1 MVEGQIAVEDY
12 KTGNTEHS
20 WNLKKIKSAH
30 KVLKTYSYK
39 KGDVIKGF
47 ANRTL
52 YVNLTT
58 RVIKEKVVTEDMKKK
73 FTGGRGFGLKLM
85 WDSIR
90 STTRWNSEENELL
103 ITTGPLCGTT
113 QYAGSGKSLCLTIS
127 PSTNIICDG
136 NVGGF
141 FGPYLKFTGFDALEI
156 QGKAEEDVIVVID
169 GEKHTI
175 SIETAP
181 LEETNTHLLSEQLT
195 QMYASED
202 TDKSRQKV
210 SVVSSGTAAEHSYWG
225 CLNFSFYDIRRKVP
239 RIKQAGRGGLG
250 TVLRDKN
257 IKAIVVKV
265 EAFDGVSN
273 HPADP
278 VSLARVGTK
287 LHREIRDLDR
297 YQCNM
302 RAVGTGHLVEIMDA
316 YDLLPTENY
325 RFGCFPKASKIYS
338 PKFYELFTKIIPD
351 GCWHGCTLACA
362 KTVDGYTVM
371 TGPYKGEKVTV
382 DGPEYET
389 IGACANMS
397 IWDPLWV
404 LEFNFYC
411 DTYGIDTISAGTA
424 MAFYMELYEYG
435 ILNRDRCDGLE
446 LCFGNADA
454 ALELLHRIAQGDPSE
469 FVTVAARGARRV
481 KDWIHSKGWGD
492 HQLVEDTGMESK
504 GLEFS
509 EYVTKESLAMQGGYG
524 LTLKGPQ
531 HDEAWL
537 IFMDMVNNAIPTFQM
552 KAEALHYFPMWRTW
566 FGLNGLC
573 KLPWNDIE
581 PANNA
586 ETSDPSKVPG
596 HVQNYVEYQNAMTG
610 WNVTKE
616 DLILQSERCYNWQ
629 RAMNVWMGRGQRKDD
644 WIPFRAMG
652 PVTEM
657 EYISRKERYD
667 KQLVE
672 KLGKTEKD
680 VETMTIQEKLH
691 ILYEY
696 RRDQYEKLT
705 DAVYYRRGWTPNGVP
720 TPQKM
725 KQLGFTDKRMLS
737 MLKEKIATDEKNNAN
752 IWGGVYKKGEHPP
765 TTEKHYWEKWK

>member
-1 MVEGQIAVEDY
+1 MEGQIISEEY
-12 KTGNTEHS
+12 QTRNTKHT
-20 WNLKKIKSAH
+20 WDLKKLKAAH
-30 KVLKTYSYK
+30 TIIATYSYK
-39 KGDVIKGF
+39 KGEVQKGY

-52 YVNLTT
+52 YVNLSTG
-58 RVIKEKVVTEDMKKK
+58 VIKEKPVTEDMKKK
-73 FTGGRGFGLKLM
+73 FTGGRGFGLKLL
-85 WDSIR
+85 WDSIKP
-90 STTRWNSEENELL
+90 STRWNSEENELL

-113 QYAGSGKSLCLTIS
+113 QYAGSGKSLCLSIS
-127 PSTNIICDG
+127 PSTNIICDC

-141 FGPYLKFTGFDALEI
+141 VGPYLKFAGFDALEI
-156 QGKAEEDVIVVID
+156 QGKASEDVVIVID
-169 GEKHTI
+169 GEKGTI
-175 SIETAP
+175 TLETAP
-181 LEETNTHLLSEQLT
+181 LEETNSHLLNEQLT
-195 QMYASED
+195 HLYAIED

-210 SVVSSGTAAEHSYWG
+210 AIVSSGVAAEHSYWG
-225 CLNFSFYDIRRKVP
+225 VLNFSFYDIRRKVP
-239 RIKQAGRGGLG
+239 RMKQAGRGGLG
-250 TVLRDKN
+250 TVLRDKKV
-257 IKAIVVKV
+257 KAIVVKI
-265 EAFDGVSN
+265 EKMDGSAN

-278 VSLARVGTK
+278 VTLAKVGTK
-287 LHREIRDLDR
+287 LHKEIRDLDR

-325 RFGCFPKASKIYS
+325 RFGSFPKASKIYS
-338 PKFYELFTKIIPD
+338 PKFYELFTKVIPD

-371 TGPYKGEKVTV
+371 TGPYKGQKVTV

-389 IGACANMS
+389 IGACSNMS
-397 IWDPLWV
+397 LWDPLWI

-411 DTYGIDTISAGTA
+411 DTYGVDTISAGTSI
-424 MAFYMELYEYG
+424 AFYMEMYEYG
-435 ILNRDRCDGLE
+435 ILNKERCDGLE

-454 ALELLHRIAQGDPSE
+454 ALEFLHRIAQGDKSE
-469 FVTVAARGARRV
+469 FIQIASKGIRRV
-481 KDWIHSKGWGD
+481 KDWIMKNGWGD
-492 HQLVEDTGMESK
+492 QQLVEEAGMESK

-586 ETSDPSKVPG
+586 ETSEPSKVPE
-596 HVQNYVEYQNAMTG
+596 HVQNYVEYQNAVTG
-610 WNVTKE
+610 WKVSKE
-616 DLILQSERCYNWQ
+616 DLLLQSERCYNWQ

-644 WIPFRAMG
+644 WIPYRAMG

-657 EYISRKERYD
+657 EYTSRKERYD
-667 KQLVE
+667 TQLIE
-672 KLGKTEKD
+672 KLGVPKKD
-680 VETMTIQEKLH
+680 VETMSVKEKLN
-691 ILYEY
+691 IMYEY
-696 RRDQYEKLT
+696 RRGQYEKLT

-725 KQLGFTDKRMLS
+725 KQLGFSDPKMLQ
-737 MLKEKIATDEKNNAN
+737 MLQKKIDADEKAGLNV
-752 IWGGVYKKGEHPP
+752 WGGKYQKGEQPP
-765 TTEKHYWEKWK
+765 SNEKKYWEKWM

>member
-1 MVEGQIAVEDY
+1 MVEGQIALEEY
-12 KTGNTEHS
+12 KSGNTEHH
-20 WNLKKIKSAH
+20 WDLKKIKSAH
-30 KVLKTYSYK
+30 KVLATYTYK
-39 KGDVIKGF
+39 KGEVNKGY

-52 YVNLTT
+52 YINLSTG
-58 RVIKEKVVTEDMKKK
+58 VIQEKPITDEMKKK
-73 FTGGRGFGLKLM
+73 FTGGRGFGLKLL
-85 WDSIR
+85 WDSIKP
-90 STTRWNSEENELL
+90 TTRWNSEENELL

-113 QYAGSGKSLCLTIS
+113 QYAGSGKSLCLSVS
-127 PSTNIICDG
+127 PSTNIICDC

-141 FGPYLKFTGFDALEI
+141 FGPYLKFAGFDVLEI
-156 QGKAEEDVIVVID
+156 QGKAKKDVVVVID
-169 GEKHTI
+169 SEKGTV

-181 LEETNTHLLSEQLT
+181 LEEINTHLLSEQLT
-195 QMYASED
+195 KIYATEN
-202 TDKSRQKV
+202 TDKSRQNV
-210 SVVSSGTAAEHSYWG
+210 SVVSSGLAAQHSYWG
-225 CLNFSFYDIRRKVP
+225 CLNSSFYDIRRKVP

-250 TVLRDKN
+250 TVLRDKK
-257 IKAIVVKV
+257 IKALVVKV
-265 EAFDGVSN
+265 ERFDGVSN
-273 HPADP
+273 HPANP
-278 VSLARVGTK
+278 ITLAKVGTK

-302 RAVGTGHLVEIMDA
+302 RAVGTGHLVEIMDS

-325 RFGCFPKASKIYS
+325 RFGSFPKASKIYS

-351 GCWHGCTLACA
+351 GCWYGCTMACS
-362 KTVDGYTVM
+362 KTVDGYTVI

-389 IGACANMS
+389 IGACSNMS
-397 IWDPLWV
+397 VWDPLWI

-411 DTYGIDTISAGTA
+411 DTYGIDTISAGTSI
-424 MAFYMELYEYG
+424 AFYMEMYEYG
-435 ILNRDRCDGLE
+435 ILNKERCNGLE

-454 ALELLHRIAQGDPSE
+454 ALGLLHRIAQGDTGE
-469 FVTVAARGARRV
+469 FIQIAAKGIRRV
-481 KDWIHSKGWGD
+481 KDWIIQKGWGEK
-492 HQLVEDTGMESK
+492 QLIEDTGMESK

-573 KLPWNDIE
+573 KLPWNDVE

-586 ETSDPSKVPG
+586 ETAEPSKVPE

-629 RAMNVWMGRGQRKDD
+629 RAMNVWLGRGQRKDD

-657 EYISRKERYD
+657 EYVSRKERYD
-667 KQLVE
+667 KQLVN
-672 KLGKTEKD
+672 KLEMSQKD
-680 VETMTIQEKLH
+680 VEKMTVQDKLN
-691 ILYEY
+691 ILYEF

-725 KQLGFTDKRMLS
+725 KQLGFSDKK
-737 MLKEKIATDEKNNAN
+737 MLKMLQDKIAADEKNGLNL
-752 IWGGVYKKGEHPP
+752 WGGTYGKGEHPP
-765 TTEKHYWEKWK
+765 STNKRYWETWR

>member
-1 MVEGQIAVEDY
+1 MVEGQIAIEEY
-12 KTGNTEHS
+12 RTGNTEHH
-20 WNLKKIKSAH
+20 WDLKKIKSAH
-30 KVLKTYSYK
+30 KLLATYSYK
-39 KGDVIKGF
+39 KGEVNKGY

-52 YVNLTT
+52 YVNLSTG
-58 RVIKEKVVTEDMKKK
+58 VIQEKPVTDEMKKK
-73 FTGGRGFGLKLM
+73 FTGGRGFGLKLL
-85 WDSIR
+85 WDSIKP
-90 STTRWNSEENELL
+90 TTRWNSEENELL

-113 QYAGSGKSLCLTIS
+113 QYAGSGKSLCLSVS
-127 PSTNIICDG
+127 PSTNIICDC

-141 FGPYLKFTGFDALEI
+141 FGPYLKFAGFDALEL
-156 QGKAEEDVIVVID
+156 QGKAKEDVVVVID
-169 GEKHTI
+169 GEKGTV

-181 LEETNTHLLSEQLT
+181 LEEINTHLLSEQLT
-195 QMYASED
+195 QIYATEN
-202 TDKSRQKV
+202 TYKSRQKV
-210 SVVSSGTAAEHSYWG
+210 SVVSSGLAAQHSYWG

-250 TVLRDKN
+250 TVLRDKK
-257 IKAIVVKV
+257 IKALVVKV
-265 EAFDGVSN
+265 ERFDGVSN

-278 VSLARVGTK
+278 VSLAKVGTK
-287 LHREIRDLDR
+287 LHREIRNLDR

-325 RFGCFPKASKIYS
+325 RFGSFPKASKIYS

-351 GCWHGCTLACA
+351 GCWHGCTMACA

-389 IGACANMS
+389 IGACSNMS
-397 IWDPLWV
+397 IWDPLWI

-424 MAFYMELYEYG
+424 IAFYMEMYEYG
-435 ILNRDRCDGLE
+435 ILNKERCNGLE

-454 ALELLHRIAQGDPSE
+454 ALELLHRIAQDDTGE
-469 FVTVAARGARRV
+469 FIKVAAKGARRV
-481 KDWIHSKGWGD
+481 KDWLIQNGWGEK
-492 HQLVEDTGMESK
+492 QLVEDTGMESK

-586 ETSDPSKVPG
+586 ETAEPSKVPE

-657 EYISRKERYD
+657 EYVSRKERYD

-672 KLGKTEKD
+672 KLGLSQKD
-680 VETMTIQEKLH
+680 VEKMTVREKLTV
-691 ILYEY
+691 LYEF
-696 RRDQYEKLT
+696 RRDQYKKLA

-725 KQLGFTDKRMLS
+725 KQLGFTDKK
-737 MLKEKIATDEKNNAN
+737 MLKMLQDKIDADEKNGLNV
-752 IWGGVYKKGEHPP
+752 WGGTYEKGEQPP
-765 TTEKHYWEKWK
+765 STEKRYWEKWK

>member
-1 MVEGQIAVEDY
+1 
-12 KTGNTEHS
+12 
-20 WNLKKIKSAH
+20 
-30 KVLKTYSYK
+30 
-39 KGDVIKGF
+39 
-47 ANRTL
+47 
-52 YVNLTT
+52 
-58 RVIKEKVVTEDMKKK
+58 
-73 FTGGRGFGLKLM
+73 
-85 WDSIR
+85 
-90 STTRWNSEENELL
+90 
-103 ITTGPLCGTT
+103 
-113 QYAGSGKSLCLTIS
+113 
-127 PSTNIICDG
+127 
-136 NVGGF
+136 
-141 FGPYLKFTGFDALEI
+141 
-156 QGKAEEDVIVVID
+156 
-169 GEKHTI
+169 
-175 SIETAP
+175 
-181 LEETNTHLLSEQLT
+181 
-195 QMYASED
+195 MYATED

-210 SVVSSGTAAEHSYWG
+210 SVVSSGHAAEHSYWG

-250 TVLRDKN
+250 TVLRDKK
-257 IKAIVVKV
+257 IKALVVKV
-265 EAFDGVSN
+265 ERFDGVSN

-278 VSLARVGTK
+278 ETLAKVGTK

-325 RFGCFPKASKIYS
+325 RFGSFPKASKIYS

-351 GCWHGCTLACA
+351 GCWHGCTMACA

-389 IGACANMS
+389 IGACSNMS
-397 IWDPLWV
+397 IWDPLWI

-424 MAFYMELYEYG
+424 IAFYMEMYEYG
-435 ILNRDRCDGLE
+435 ILNKERCDGLE

-454 ALELLHRIAQGDPSE
+454 ALELLHRIAQGDTGE
-469 FVTVAARGARRV
+469 FIKVAAKGARRV
-481 KDWIHSKGWGD
+481 KDWIIQNGWGD
-492 HQLVEDTGMESK
+492 KQLVEDTGMESK

-586 ETSDPSKVPG
+586 ETAEPSKVPE

-657 EYISRKERYD
+657 EYVSRKERYD

-672 KLGKTEKD
+672 KLGMSQKD
-680 VETMTIQEKLH
+680 VEKMIIQEKIKDHLRVSSKSVRKTH
-691 ILYEY
+691 GCGL
-696 RRDQYEKLT
+696 L
-705 DAVYYRRGWTPNGVP
+705 
-720 TPQKM
+720 PQ
-725 KQLGFTDKRMLS
+725 RMDTKWDS
-737 MLKEKIATDEKNNAN
+737 
-752 IWGGVYKKGEHPP
+752 Y
-765 TTEKHYWEKWK
+765 TTENETTRVYR